1 MAAPLPSAE
10 FASLTQLLFHLQNGL
25 GSAAPTHALAELL
38 AAFPSLAPEDQ
49 RLIHN
54 TFVHLDRYNTNVSAL
69 SARSNG
75 PGHPGLQHLVP
86 TGDHAVRLACPGP
99 LEQTLSPYLLHDT
112 LVVDLT
118 SILRTQPSSSPPAQ
132 PLSLLCP
139 APLAFQPS
147 LGQCFILYLQAN
159 DHSLAFAE
167 ASVRAVGPPELVF
180 RGEATLLGRP
190 IVEFSDG
197 RCSWYLW
204 LDHPGKPFLEEQ
216 DGSYQQHLINLLCCR
231 AKMDFAVRASRQA
244 FMAGLS
250 HYQAI
255 ETRATQISAR
265 NHHSHPSLRP
275 SSSSLGPLHEG
286 HPIKQDRPSEQAENH
301 TEPSRRIAVLEEHLT
316 VLPDHGLSLA
326 RCERDITTHR
336 LTFTTN
342 AFNAAQ
348 ARRYLLREG
357 DTFLQSFLEQEGPT
371 WLSQMDHDLQV
382 LRSGERYIEQLISSL
397 RAVVALDGQKL
408 QRELEEKEKQRD
420 RRLQLT
426 IFFVGAALS
435 ISGLAAATRP
445 RPAAKLLSL
454 FPHSPLGVN
463 PLHPP
468 AAAGLWL
475 ADILIHFLIG
485 CLGAAL
491 VLLLRQL
498 WLVDGRRRQSSRRY
512 RQ

>member
-1 MAAPLPSAE
+1 MAAPPPNIE
-10 FASLTQLLFHLQNGL
+10 FASLTQLLFHLQAGL
-25 GSAAPTHALAELL
+25 GSAAPTNALAELL
-38 AAFPSLAPEDQ
+38 AAFPTLAPEDQ
-49 RLIHN
+49 WLITT
-54 TFVHLDRYNTNVSAL
+54 TFEDLDRINTIPSDL

-75 PGHPGLQHLVP
+75 PGHPGLQPLVP
-86 TGDHAVRLACPGP
+86 SGSHAVRLACPGP

-132 PLSLLCP
+132 PLSLLRT

-147 LGQCFILYLQAN
+147 LGQCFILCLQAK

-167 ASVRAVGPPELVF
+167 ASARAVGPPELVLC
-180 RGEATLLGRP
+180 GEATLLSRP
-190 IVEFSDG
+190 IFEFSDG

-204 LDHPGKPFLEEQ
+204 LDHPGKPFLEDEDQ
-216 DGSYQQHLINLLCCR
+216 RYQQHLINLLCCR
-231 AKMDFAVRASRQA
+231 AKMDFAACASRQA
-244 FMAGLS
+244 FKAGLS

-255 ETRATQISAR
+255 EERATQIAAL
-265 NHHSHPSLRP
+265 NHHSQPSLRP
-275 SSSSLGPLHEG
+275 SPSSLGPLHEA
-286 HPIKQDRPSEQAENH
+286 HPTKQNKPPDQAEND
-301 TEPSRRIAVLEEHLT
+301 TEQARRIAVLEDHLT

-326 RCERDITTHR
+326 RCARDITTHR

-348 ARRYLLREG
+348 ARRDLLRNG
-357 DTFLQSFLEQEGPT
+357 DTFFQSFLEQEGPT
-371 WLSQMDHDLQV
+371 CLSQMDHDLQV
-382 LRSGERYIEQLISSL
+382 LRSGERYAEQLISSL

-420 RRLQLT
+420 RSLQLT

-445 RPAAKLLSL
+445 RPAAKLLTL
-454 FPHSPLGVN
+454 FSPSPAGVN
-463 PLHPP
+463 PLPPP
-468 AAAGLWL
+468 ASAVLWL
-475 ADILIHFLIG
+475 ADIIIHFLIG

-491 VLLLRQL
+491 VLLLRHL
-498 WLVDGRRRQSSRRY
+498 WLVCVRRRQSSRRY